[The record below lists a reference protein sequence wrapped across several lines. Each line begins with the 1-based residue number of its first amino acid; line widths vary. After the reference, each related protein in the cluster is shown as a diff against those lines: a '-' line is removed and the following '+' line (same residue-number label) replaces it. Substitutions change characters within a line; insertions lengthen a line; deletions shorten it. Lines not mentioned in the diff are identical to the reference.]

1 MDKLIK
7 MKFTSEYVEKV
18 KMELSEFPND
28 LYDIYLQRPFD
39 FLSNVY
45 YCCLSRRT
53 IAIGDTLIKALI
65 NYKNRQDYLKEIFGT
80 QYKYYHLEDD
90 NVDKRIV
97 INNNNEVKIQLLE
110 ARYVDTSNISLVN
123 SRVGD
128 SLTKVFYVKNITDND
143 LYYNINLVDV
153 ANSFVNKEEL
163 VFFFKV

>member
-1 MDKLIK
+1 MTVDKNIIRKNKEGLPKRYNIAK
-7 MKFTSEYVEKV
+7 GHSTETW
-18 KMELSEFPND
+18 
-28 LYDIYLQRPFD
+28 
-39 FLSNVY
+39 Y
-45 YCCLSRRT
+45 YGSCKNPQSRRT

-123 SRVGD
+123 SRV
-128 SLTKVFYVKNITDND
+128 
-143 LYYNINLVDV
+143 
-153 ANSFVNKEEL
+153 
-163 VFFFKV
+163 